1 MKKEQLEDPAD
12 KLMEFA
18 SVRTGGLETNVIKFV
33 MHVMRMAP

>member
-18 SVRTGGLETNVIKFV
+18 SVRTGGLETSVIKLA
-33 MHVMRMAP
+33 MHVMRSAL